1 MKITVLGGGREVGRL
16 GLFTEFERGTVLID
30 YGITPSNPPEYPLES
45 PPVNNAILTH
55 AHLDHSGMFPWLC
68 SRYHTRVFSTPVT
81 AEIAELLYRDS
92 LKIADSRGHPF
103 PYGETEIQL
112 AMNKFAYVGE
122 DEEMEIGELPVHF
135 HSAGHIPGS
144 LMAEF
149 VDESAVCAF
158 DINTTDTHLIRGV
171 RPVKCDTLLVECTYA
186 GVEHPERRELE
197 RQFLD
202 EVDDIVKRGGKVIVP
217 AFAVGR
223 TQELALILHESGHE
237 VWLDGM
243 GHKIT
248 EIMLKYP
255 QYLRYPEKLS
265 RMFREVNVVYSNRGK
280 KLALDAGII
289 VTTSGMMNGG
299 PVLWYVNKI
308 KHDPHSAVI
317 ITGYQVEGTNGRM
330 LLENGE
336 IDLYG
341 LKTEVDC
348 QVKFYDFSAH
358 AGHSELVQFIRACSP
373 ENVVIVHSDNP
384 EAMAEELHS
393 ANVYIPSNG
402 DTITI

>member
-1 MKITVLGGGREVGRL
+1 MGRL
-16 GLFTEFERGTVLID
+16 GLFTEFERGTVLVD
-30 YGITPSNPPEYPLES
+30 YGITPSNPPEYPRES

-68 SRYHTRVFSTPVT
+68 SRYRTRIFSTPVT
-81 AEIAELLYRDS
+81 AEIAELLFRDS
-92 LKIADSRGHPF
+92 VKIADSRGHPF

-112 AMNKFAYVGE
+112 AMNKFSYVGE
-122 DEEMEIGELPVHF
+122 YGETEVAGLPVHF

-149 VDESAVCAF
+149 VEESTVFAF
-158 DINTTDTHLIRGV
+158 DINTTDTHLIRGAQPV
-171 RPVKCDTLLVECTYA
+171 RCDTLLIECTYA

-197 RQFLD
+197 KQFLD

-255 QYLRYPEKLS
+255 QYLRHPEKLS

-308 KHDPHSAVI
+308 KHDPRSSII

-330 LLENGE
+330 LLENRE

-348 QVKFYDFSAH
+348 EVKFYDFSAH
-358 AGHSELVQFIRACSP
+358 AGHSELLQFIRGCAP

-384 EAMAEELHS
+384 EAMAEELS
-393 ANVYIPSNG
+393 AANVYIPNNG
-402 DTITI
+402 DTIVL